1 MANLETTSADLSSWT
16 IGVIGLGL
24 MGLPMARNLMAAGA
38 RVVVHSRSPA
48 PVEALVAEGAERADG
63 PEDLAARV
71 DLVILMLT
79 DTPAVDS
86 VAGALIGAA
95 RSGLTV
101 VDMGTTALAATQGLA
116 ARLGERGGHWV
127 DAPVS
132 GGQLGAQEGTLS
144 IMVGASEADF
154 ARLSPLFQVL
164 GRKITHVGDLGAGQ
178 VAKAANQVIV
188 GLTIGAVSEA
198 LALAKAAGVD
208 PAKVRE
214 ALMGGF
220 ATSRI
225 LELHGQRMI
234 DGAFTPGGR
243 ASVQRKDLQQA
254 LDLAEHLGVDLPA
267 TALSRDLYDRMI
279 ALGWGDLDHSGLFK
293 VYENGTADPK

>member
-1 MANLETTSADLSSWT
+1 
-16 IGVIGLGL
+16 
-24 MGLPMARNLMAAGA
+24 MAAGA
-38 RVVVHSRSPA
+38 RVVVHNRSA
-48 PVEALVAEGAERADG
+48 EPVKALVAEGAERADG
-63 PEDLAARV
+63 PEDMAARV

-79 DTPAVDS
+79 DTPAVES

-101 VDMGTTALAATQGLA
+101 VDMGTTALAATQALA
-116 ARLGERGGHWV
+116 DRLGERGGHWV

-132 GGQLGAQEGTLS
+132 GGQVGAQEASLS
-144 IMVGASEADF
+144 IMVGAAEADF
-154 ARLSPLFQVL
+154 GRLSPLFQAL
-164 GRKITHVGDLGAGQ
+164 GRKITHVGGLGAGQ

-198 LALAKAAGVD
+198 LALSKAAGVD

-225 LELHGQRMI
+225 LDLHGQRMI

-243 ASVQRKDLQQA
+243 ATVQRKDLQQA
-254 LDLAEHLGVDLPA
+254 LDLADHLGIDLPA

-293 VYENGTADPK
+293 IYGDGNADPK